1 MTKFL
6 VKHSGKDYDVIRFL
20 HFHPGG
26 SNTLE
31 MFQGSDITDQL
42 EKTNHSQAAYALLKD
57 YRVRNENDGNQESDL
72 EVSCNMLRSLRFV

>member
-57 YRVRNENDGNQESDL
+57 YRVRSDNDVNQESDL
-72 EVSCNMLRSLRFV
+72 EVSCNTLKSLRFV